1 MASHCTAEDQSP
13 LKVKLG
19 EVWRILKM
27 LSSAFWMLLWVFVAA
42 CSTLC
47 RVQVV
52 PLKRGVAQGGCE
64 ILKDE

>member
-1 MASHCTAEDQSP
+1 
-13 LKVKLG
+13 
-19 EVWRILKM
+19 M
-27 LSSAFWMLLWVFVAA
+27 LSSAFWMLLWVFIAA

-64 ILKDE
+64 MLKDE